1 MTRENSDHDKDNPA
15 TNPKR
20 ENGQGK
26 HDGASHEPDEFDVMN
41 PVRQRAADENEKPGA
56 VRP

>member
-15 TNPKR
+15 TNPER

-26 HDGASHEPDEFDVMN
+26 HDGASHNPDEFDVMN
-41 PVRQRAADENEKPGA
+41 PARQDDAGE
-56 VRP
+56 RPKAP